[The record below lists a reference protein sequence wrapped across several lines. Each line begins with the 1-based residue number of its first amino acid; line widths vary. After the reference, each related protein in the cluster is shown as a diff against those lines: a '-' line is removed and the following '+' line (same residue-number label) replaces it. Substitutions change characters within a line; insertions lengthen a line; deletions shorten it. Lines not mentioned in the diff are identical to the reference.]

1 MDAAGLSLLSSIVG
15 VGRAGREHSSSL
27 DIANNLMHWI
37 TQMFWIPDGGPK
49 MESEA
54 GQKTFCV
61 LQGDGYGTKIDFIS
75 LILFFLYF
83 FSYLTLYNWFF
94 FPISYKNNEEL
105 WSLDKEEY

>member
-1 MDAAGLSLLSSIVG
+1 
-15 VGRAGREHSSSL
+15 
-27 DIANNLMHWI
+27 
-37 TQMFWIPDGGPK
+37 

-54 GQKTFCV
+54 GEKTFCV
-61 LQGDGYGTKIDFIS
+61 LQGDGYGTKIDVIS

-83 FSYLTLYNWFF
+83 FFLSHTVQLFF